1 MNRAGL
7 RKIVRSVHGRKGTVR
22 RTYWMR
28 SATVK
33 PKAAVRAIQAV
44 VGAPADYKSHPTF
57 ATAKANFKIG
67 AFSTLAGLHRAERE
81 RGVPIQLAA
90 HGFGNYA
97 THVMRSHFHKRET
110 ADQYLK
116 NGLVG
121 HAAMAAGQVAGA
133 FAHEGIR
140 HLAKKVRG

>member
-1 MNRAGL
+1 MNRKGL
-7 RKIVRSVHGRKGTVR
+7 SKIVRKV
-22 RTYWMR
+22 
-28 SATVK
+28 
-33 PKAAVRAIQAV
+33 AVRAIQAI
-44 VGAPADYKSHPTF
+44 VGTPADYKAHPTF

-67 AFSTLAGLHRAERE
+67 AFSTFAGLHRAERE
-81 RGVPIQLAA
+81 HKVPIQVAV

-110 ADQYLK
+110 ASQYLK

-121 HAAMAAGQVAGA
+121 HAAMTAGQVVGM

-140 HLAKKVRG
+140 HLSKKARG